1 MDLDQTRDYIVP
13 RSTELFPETIIT
25 GPEAVSQA
33 EATPVVPLLDTQSIK
48 NTKQQVEESVTDLLS
63 ELTIQPEENQSL
75 TVTEDMGNKI
85 LPDTS
90 ETSSQIA
97 QIISAIVRGELDEI
111 QLDLSQPV
119 TASQIGT
126 ESEEAAFTEQTTPA
140 VEDTQE
146 TLMRDALPE
155 KDSTTAKARRPQDL
169 AVERAFLAM
178 TTKVKEEDDLE
189 EETGAA
195 QLPQPVES
203 ETVVE
208 TVTTESTVEVES
220 EEETSVSDATT
231 VKSILPVEKEEIEI
245 VDDEAPSFGLKRP
258 KKVEV
263 QEEEE
268 ATAATFIRPAAD
280 VVSAEIDLPKPEDVT
295 EEETASEA
303 ATFSRPRQ
311 PSVQEEETS
320 QSSSISIARTKKAT
334 EFTEQETSEV
344 TFVRPSKPIEDENPP
359 AEFKLPA
366 SGEQVVE
373 EEIEETSTLFR
384 PKKTIQEDQLEE
396 PTAVELKRPLK
407 KIVVETEEEDSLSEA
422 TFIRAAQPTVTVE
435 DETVED
441 TTFEV
446 TRQKKETETVEE
458 IMSEATV
465 QPTYTNVANEEAMEV
480 PELLDTAEVSV
491 PDENST
497 ASLGAVPTI
506 KEQANAEKTTTFDIL
521 RPKVAPQAAEDG
533 IVSDE
538 ATEVQQEK
546 KPVEEKPEETTIAPL
561 ELPVHVQDHVGSE
574 TAPET
579 TLDQTIQPQ
588 EEEVAEAKFGLTRP
602 KKPVKTVDETAADA
616 VLVRPV
622 KPAETMAIELLQP
635 EETEEESVS
644 ETASFSRPLKPVQS
658 ENEEEVAESS
668 TIGVKRPTKTPTE
681 TTVEEEVTLV
691 RPERSES
698 VEDVVEEETA
708 VFTKPS
714 TKPADDDL
722 DIEDTSTFEI
732 KRSRKIATENSESS
746 TSEATFVRPMKPQ
759 DEQPETAVI
768 KLMKPTER
776 EKSVDEEEETVSES
790 VSFHSAKRAEDET
803 IERIEETSTFIRP
816 KKVSES
822 LEETTSDVT
831 FTAPTKSVVEEIL
844 EETVTKAE
852 LPRPKEVV
860 LEEIETTSNTSET
873 TTFVKPAEEEVPTE
887 ETATFVRP
895 AEEEVPTEE
904 TATFVRPVEEE
915 VPTEET
921 ATFVRPAEEE
931 VPTEETATFVRPAM
945 PVEEEQPKEI
955 AAVIELKRPITE
967 QETMEKETVSESGTF
982 IKSKSVDKE
991 LEQQETSSVALSR
1004 PKKMVAVEKEDNST
1018 SEATFTRPIRPVEEQ
1033 QPELSEETSLIAIAR
1048 TNKVSETIE
1057 ADQDISE
1064 TTVIRRTRPQ
1074 KDEQPEETSAALELL
1089 QRGVKPK
1096 EQTPEE
1102 ETSVTV
1108 ELTQSAQP
1116 EKVSEEETVTE
1127 TTVLTQPKEEEVQ
1140 SDEES
1145 FAFDVSPP
1153 IKRLDKRV
1161 KEEETVTTETT
1172 ATQQER
1178 KEREQVA
1185 STVDEAPKPLYVE
1198 EIHESEET
1206 TSEASGETV
1215 VDRRD
1220 VETVSSPDEHVAVR
1234 FKPRSTPSLPES
1246 PDVSEKASLK
1256 LRPVVVEST
1265 ETESTDAGASFGTLL
1280 PADQS
1285 TEESEIRLSVGRTP
1299 RKPSEEQS
1307 ISEVAVEGQ
1316 FLQPKQPEM
1325 PTAGSP
1331 APDTDRDVP
1340 LESQAVEELISEP
1353 DYEHDNE
1360 DSLAEIGDN
1369 IWESSQAEDLRR
1381 TSHETIVPEMEDKR
1395 AQRRVRIE
1403 ETPVIIEDSQQFTSI
1418 SESRFDTEDISLSE
1432 ELLELDDDEVP
1443 GAELDY
1449 KLYESFAPTTEQA
1462 EEPKTE
1468 PIAPMEK
1475 ASATDSQMPENFKP
1489 VSADVAVQLPE
1500 SVVRDEQETS
1510 TNLADKP
1517 DEGEKADLLTGA
1529 VGLSK
1534 ANEVPATVPHT
1545 SEVLTVSEVPV
1556 EV

>member
-1 MDLDQTRDYIVP
+1 MDLDQTRDHIVP
-13 RSTELFPETIIT
+13 QTTELFPETIMT

-48 NTKQQVEESVTDLLS
+48 TTKQQAEEPVTDVLS
-63 ELTIQPEENQSL
+63 DLTIQPEEKQSP
-75 TVTEDMGNKI
+75 TVTEDLGDKI
-85 LPDTS
+85 FPDTS

-97 QIISAIVRGELDEI
+97 EIISAIVRGELDEI

-119 TASQIGT
+119 TASQIAT

-208 TVTTESTVEVES
+208 TVTTKTTVEVES

-231 VKSILPVEKEEIEI
+231 VKSISAVEKEEIEI
-245 VDDEAPSFGLKRP
+245 VADEAPSFGLKRP
-258 KKVEV
+258 KKVEA
-263 QEEEE
+263 QQEEE
-268 ATAATFIRPAAD
+268 ATAATFIRPAVD

-311 PSVQEEETS
+311 PSVQEEDTS

-344 TFVRPSKPIEDENPP
+344 TFVQPSKPIEEENPA

-366 SGEQVVE
+366 SREQVVE

-396 PTAVELKRPLK
+396 STAVELKRPLK

-422 TFIRAAQPTVTVE
+422 TFTGAAQPTVTVE
-435 DETVED
+435 DENVED
-441 TTFEV
+441 TAFEV

-458 IMSEATV
+458 IMSEASV
-465 QPTYTNVANEEAMEV
+465 QPTFTKVANEEAMEV

-491 PDENST
+491 FDENST

-506 KEQANAEKTTTFDIL
+506 KEQANAEKTTAFDIL
-521 RPKVAPQAAEDG
+521 RPRVAPQAAEDG

-546 KPVEEKPEETTIAPL
+546 KPVEEKPEETTIASL
-561 ELPVHVQDHVGSE
+561 ELPVHVQDHVGLE

-579 TLDQTIQPQ
+579 TLDQTIQSQ
-588 EEEVAEAKFGLTRP
+588 EEEVTEAKFELMRP
-602 KKPVKTVDETAADA
+602 KKPIKTVDETAADA
-616 VLVRPV
+616 TFVQPV

-668 TIGVKRPTKTPTE
+668 TIGVKRPTKIPTE

-698 VEDVVEEETA
+698 VKDVVEEETA
-708 VFTKPS
+708 VFTKLNA
-714 TKPADDDL
+714 KPADDDL
-722 DIEDTSTFEI
+722 ETEDTSTFEI

-746 TSEATFVRPMKPQ
+746 ASEATFVRPMKPQ

-768 KLMKPTER
+768 ELMKPTER
-776 EKSVDEEEETVSES
+776 DKSVDKEEETVSES

-803 IERIEETSTFIRP
+803 IERIEETSTSIRP

-831 FTAPTKSVVEEIL
+831 FTTPTKSVVEEKL
-844 EETVTKAE
+844 EETVTAAE
-852 LPRPKEVV
+852 LPRPEEVV
-860 LEEIETTSNTSET
+860 LEEIESTSNTSET
-873 TTFVKPAEEEVPTE
+873 TTSVK
-887 ETATFVRP
+887 
-895 AEEEVPTEE
+895 
-904 TATFVRPVEEE
+904 
-915 VPTEET
+915 
-921 ATFVRPAEEE
+921 PAEEE

-955 AAVIELKRPITE
+955 AAVTELKRPITE
-967 QETMEKETVSESGTF
+967 QATTQEETVSESDTF
-982 IKSKSVDKE
+982 IKSKSLDKE

-1004 PKKMVAVEKEDNST
+1004 PKKLVAVEKEDNST

-1048 TNKVSETIE
+1048 TDKVSETVE

-1064 TTVIRRTRPQ
+1064 TTMIRRTRPQ
-1074 KDEQPEETSAALELL
+1074 QDEQPEETSSAALELL
-1089 QRGVKPK
+1089 QREVKPK

-1116 EKVSEEETVTE
+1116 EKVAEEETVTE

-1185 STVDEAPKPLYVE
+1185 STVDEAPKPLCVE
-1198 EIHESEET
+1198 EIHEAEET

-1256 LRPVVVEST
+1256 LRPVAVEST
-1265 ETESTDAGASFGTLL
+1265 KTESTDAGASFGTLL

-1299 RKPSEEQS
+1299 RKPSEERS
-1307 ISEVAVEGQ
+1307 ISEVAVEGR

-1381 TSHETIVPEMEDKR
+1381 TSHETIMPDMEDKR

-1432 ELLELDDDEVP
+1432 ELLELDEDEVS
-1443 GAELDY
+1443 GTELDY

-1468 PIAPMEK
+1468 PIAPIEK
-1475 ASATDSQMPENFKP
+1475 ASASDSQMPENFKS
-1489 VSADVAVQLPE
+1489 VSADVAAQLPE

-1517 DEGEKADLLTGA
+1517 EEGEKAELLTGTD
-1529 VGLSK
+1529 GLSK
-1534 ANEVPATVPHT
+1534 PNELPATVPHT
-1545 SEVLTVSEVPV
+1545 TEVLTVSEVPV